1 MNSKKNIR
9 HNTIPYIVGICC
21 LIMVIFPEITAE
33 ASKEAISLWL
43 NSIVPTM
50 LPFFFAANFMKEIG
64 LSNRV
69 PPQIYPIIMA
79 VLSGYPMGARITGDY
94 YRAGTIRKETAYHI
108 LSYSMVTGPA
118 FVVGAVG
125 TGFFGSYKI
134 GLLIAAGHYIGA
146 MVNSVFYRTSSEK
159 PDKLRKTEGKRSDSY
174 YNMLTDAIIDSFK
187 SIAIILAYIIIFMIA
202 TDLLQFSGALSFFV
216 SFFPT
221 WMRGYIAALVKG
233 FIEMTVG
240 CSSLMHIGD
249 SLLFGTVCASFMI
262 SFGGLSVLGQSMSMV
277 RGCDIKASK
286 IFRIKITHGIL
297 SAIITFFLGSLIL

>member
-1 MNSKKNIR
+1 MKKQIR
-9 HNTIPYIVGICC
+9 FKLNTIPYIVGFCC
-21 LIMVIFPEITAE
+21 LIMVIFPEVTAE

-43 NSIVPTM
+43 NAIVPTM

-69 PPQIYPIIMA
+69 PTSIYPVVMA
-79 VLSGYPMGARITGDY
+79 CLSGYPMGARITGDY
-94 YRAGTIRKETAYHI
+94 YRAGDISKEATYHI

-118 FVVGAVG
+118 FIIGAVG
-125 TGFFGSYKI
+125 TGFFGSYQAGI
-134 GLLIAAGHYIGA
+134 LIAIGHYLGA
-146 MVNSVFYRTSSEK
+146 GINSIFYRSSWK
-159 PDKLRKTEGKRSDSY
+159 PQPKSKGPKEIIGSSY

-202 TDLLQFSGALSFFV
+202 TDLFQFSGGLTLLTSI
-216 SFFPT
+216 FPLG
-221 WMRGYIAALVKG
+221 MQPYIAALAKG

-240 CSSLMHIGD
+240 CSSLTHGG
-249 SLLFGTVCASFMI
+249 SYLLLGVTCASFII

-277 RGCDIKASK
+277 RVCDIKASILFK
-286 IFRIKITHGIL
+286 IKMTHGVI